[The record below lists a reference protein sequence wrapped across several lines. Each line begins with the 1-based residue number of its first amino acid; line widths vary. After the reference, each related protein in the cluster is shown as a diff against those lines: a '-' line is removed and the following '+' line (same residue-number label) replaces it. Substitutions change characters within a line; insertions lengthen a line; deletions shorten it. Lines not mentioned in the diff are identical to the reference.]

1 MRFEVITIF
10 PELFDSFLQK
20 GLVAKAH
27 ESGLIRVAFGNP
39 RDFAKD
45 RHKSVDDAPYGGGS
59 GMVMMPG
66 PILEALEACERGQR
80 VHRVLLSP
88 QGKPFDQAAA
98 RRLSSLPAVAL
109 VCGRYEGVDERVRA
123 AMDEQISLGDF
134 VLTGGE
140 VAAMALIEATARL
153 LPGVLGNLDSTRD
166 ESHAAGLLE
175 YPQFT
180 RPPEFRG
187 QRVPDVLISGD
198 HAAIARFRRKESLR
212 RTREVRPDL
221 LAAHVADATDSALLR
236 ELAAENARPSAPI
249 YIGLVH
255 YPVKDRE
262 GNIVTTAVTN
272 LDVHDL
278 SREARSY
285 DLSGY
290 YVITPIEAQRELVT
304 KILEHWIQ
312 GSGSRRVPERGQA
325 LSLCTPI
332 ESIDAALSAIEA
344 RHGQPARVV
353 VTAAKLPG
361 GIGPT
366 SPAQIRAQMRES
378 DRPWLVL
385 FGTGHGLAAEVL
397 ARADVALP
405 PIRPGTYNHLSVRAA
420 CAIILDRVLGDAGA
434 LA

>member
-10 PELFDSFLQK
+10 PELFASFLQR

-27 ESGLIRVAFGNP
+27 ESGLIRVGFSNP

-66 PILEALEACERGQR
+66 PILEALEAGEGGERA
-80 VHRVLLSP
+80 HRVLLTP

-98 RRLSSLPAVAL
+98 RRLSQLPAVAL

-123 AMDEQISLGDF
+123 AVDEQISLGDF
-134 VLTGGE
+134 VMTGGE
-140 VAAMALIEATARL
+140 VAAMAVIEATARL
-153 LPGVLGNLDSTRD
+153 LPGVLGNIDSTRD

-175 YPQFT
+175 YPQYT

-212 RTREVRPDL
+212 RTRDARPDL
-221 LAAHVADATDSALLR
+221 LAAHVPDAGDQALLR
-236 ELAAENARPSAPI
+236 ELAAEAPRAPI

-278 SREARSY
+278 SRASRSY
-285 DLSGY
+285 DLAGY

-344 RHGQPARVV
+344 RHGQPARVA
-353 VTAAKLPG
+353 VTAAKLPS
-361 GIGPT
+361 GIGPRA
-366 SPAQIRAQMRES
+366 PAEVRAAMRAG
-378 DRPWLVL
+378 DQPWLIL
-385 FGTGHGLAAEVL
+385 FGTGHGLAPEVL
-397 ARADVALP
+397 ARADIALP

-420 CAIILDRVLGDAGA
+420 CAIVLDRLFGDAGA
-434 LA
+434 RS